1 MTLKQKSAE
10 APAAAKKRKIVSFA
24 KTDHGIEANEC
35 IKIFLVSSQDEVAS
49 MEGFCIDPI
58 GLNQYFGE
66 AGVIYGYKDLKIN
79 IWVSTVSF
87 HAYADISYA
96 STADGGKGITDLKPG
111 LENIFGEVLLDKNE
125 FLQTFSTESRCVGD
139 IVSAGTVLGGY
150 SLGEDGE
157 SSNTHPDQSTAE
169 HEIVRMNLHS
179 LPVGLLYSRLVPLTL
194 LLIDGSSPIDV
205 MDPGWDVYFVVKRVQ
220 NQSADYELRLLG
232 FALIYRFYHH
242 PDSTRLRLSLILVL
256 PPHQGL
262 GHGRRLLESV
272 NAVAIAE
279 NVYDLTMEEP
289 SEYLQYLRSCL
300 DTLRLLDFEPIKP
313 AVNTAASSLM
323 TDSVSKKPS
332 KSPADPPAHA
342 VEIARQ
348 KLKINKKQFLRCWEI
363 LLYLKLDPK
372 NIKSMENFRASIAA
386 RAERD
391 ILNNDIGIKG
401 KRLIEMPN
409 DYDHDMTF
417 VLYFPLGGEDSDE
430 ADGRLDGEN
439 GADQRKQ
446 LNKMVDKQLEEIAE
460 IAERVSLLR
469 SC

>member
-1 MTLKQKSAE
+1 MALKQKSAE
-10 APAAAKKRKIVSFA
+10 APADAKKRKIVSFA
-24 KTDHGIEANEC
+24 KTDRGVEANEC
-35 IKIFLVSSQDEVAS
+35 IKIFLVSSQDEVVS
-49 MEGFCIDPI
+49 KEGFCIDPI

-66 AGVIYGYKDLKIN
+66 AGIIYGYKDLKIN
-79 IWVSTVSF
+79 IWLSTVSF

-111 LENIFGEVLLDKNE
+111 LENIFGEALLDKNE
-125 FLQTFSTESRCVGD
+125 FLQTFSTESQCVGN
-139 IVSAGTVLGGY
+139 IVSAGTVLGCY
-150 SLGEDGE
+150 SLNEDGD
-157 SSNTHPDQSTAE
+157 SSDAHLSDQSTVE
-169 HEIVRMNLHS
+169 HQIVRMNLHS

-205 MDPGWDVYFVVKRVQ
+205 TDPGWHVYFVVKRVRSH
-220 NQSADYELRLLG
+220 SADCDLRLVG
-232 FALIYRFYHH
+232 FSLIYRFYHH
-242 PDSTRLRLSLILVL
+242 PDNTRLRLSLILVL

-272 NAVAIAE
+272 NAVAVSE

-300 DTLRLLDFEPIKP
+300 DTLRMLDFEPIKP

-323 TDSVSKKPS
+323 DSVSKKPS
-332 KSPADPPAHA
+332 KSLADPPAHA

-363 LLYLKLDPK
+363 LLYLNLDPK
-372 NIKSMENFRASIAA
+372 NLKSMENFRASIAA

-391 ILNNDIGIKG
+391 VLNNDIGVKG
-401 KRLIEMPN
+401 KRLIEVPN

-417 VLYFPLGGEDSDE
+417 VVYYPLGEDSDE
-430 ADGRLDGEN
+430 ADGRFDDEN

-446 LNKMVDKQLEEIAE
+446 LNKMIDKRLEEIAE

-469 SC
+469 S